1 MASFSHCSSLFCCPF
16 LYPSFLPCYMTYC
29 LKPSFQ
35 SLKTLS
41 IGWLHRPTVRSSF
54 EKGLQIMAASSVCV
68 SGRSHSQLPNTSPG
82 DLQAPQAGLVQLLT
96 NDCFCGR
103 FCLRPLKVKPL
114 LSSVLGAPAIKAEGL
129 KAKWSG
135 GSSTWCWTPRLG
147 SMMEALNSHSCGRP
161 SGGCKYPPVCGSSTY
176 WCGIWEHWVSVPPTY
191 VSLWFLV
198 VPVFS
203 GQRSFLVGSRVVF
216 FLICFV
222 FRVFC
227 G

>member
-41 IGWLHRPTVRSSF
+41 IGWLHRPTVRSSV

-96 NDCFCGR
+96 NDCFCVR

-114 LSSVLGAPAIKAEGL
+114 FSSVLGAPAIKAEAS
-129 KAKWSG
+129 K
-135 GSSTWCWTPRLG
+135 PNDLG
-147 SMMEALNSHSCGRP
+147 AHLTGA
-161 SGGCKYPPVCGSSTY
+161 GPPG
-176 WCGIWEHWVSVPPTY
+176 WGA
-191 VSLWFLV
+191 
-198 VPVFS
+198 
-203 GQRSFLVGSRVVF
+203 
-216 FLICFV
+216 
-222 FRVFC
+222 
-227 G
+227 